1 MRFILLANVSNE
13 NGFCRKENPREI
25 DSSRIE
31 SSALATITFVEG
43 RRSTIL
49 FAVSMPFMPGRR

>member
-1 MRFILLANVSNE
+1 LANVSNE

-25 DSSRIE
+25 DSSLIE